1 MNLKLLT
8 IAFAIILPF
17 SSIAEEGKT
26 SINYDYV
33 EVSSGD
39 AKSGG
44 ESSDLTSFGGS
55 LSVGEDFT
63 ILVNRVSIDDIGEE
77 EVVGM
82 VISKI
87 GAGYHATLQKNTDFQ
102 ISASYFRL
110 EVEAYDY
117 QDNGIQVSVGT
128 ATMLSDNTEL
138 SLAYNH
144 YNKMND
150 FSKGHTIK
158 IIHSLTDSIALQ
170 ASIYSMNLSE
180 DKLDLSTYGIRYKF

>member
-26 SINYDYV
+26 AINYDYV

-44 ESSDLTSFGGS
+44 ESSDSTSFGGS
-55 LSVGEDFT
+55 LSVGENFT
-63 ILVNRVSIDDIGEE
+63 ILVNRVSIDGIGEE
-77 EVVGM
+77 M
-82 VISKI
+82 DTIASKI
-87 GAGYHATLQKNTDFQ
+87 GAGYHATIQKNTDFQ
-102 ISASYFRL
+102 ISVSYIRL
-110 EVEAYDY
+110 EHDY

-170 ASIYSMNLSE
+170 ASIDSINSS
-180 DKLDLSTYGIRYKF
+180 DKLDSSTYGIRYKF

>member
-44 ESSDLTSFGGS
+44 ESSDSTSFGGS
-55 LSVGEDFT
+55 LSVGENFT
-63 ILVNRVSIDDIGEE
+63 ILVNRVSIDDISE
-77 EVVGM
+77 EVDL

-102 ISASYFRL
+102 ISASYFRF
-110 EVEAYDY
+110 EAEAVDY

-144 YNKMND
+144 YNKMNN
-150 FSKGHTIK
+150 FSKEGHTIK

-170 ASIYSMNLSE
+170 ASIDSINVSE
-180 DKLDLSTYGIRYKF
+180 GKVKFSAYGIRYKF

>member
-39 AKSGG
+39 AKSVDG
-44 ESSDLTSFGGS
+44 SSDLTSFGGS
-55 LSVGEDFT
+55 LSVGENFT

-77 EVVGM
+77 VGG

-87 GAGYHATLQKNTDFQ
+87 GAGYHATIQKNTDFQ

-110 EVEAYDY
+110 EAEAGDY

-170 ASIYSMNLSE
+170 ASIDSINVSE
-180 DKLDLSTYGIRYKF
+180 GKVEFSAYGIRYKL

>member
-44 ESSDLTSFGGS
+44 ESSDSTSFGGS
-55 LSVGEDFT
+55 LSVGENFT
-63 ILVNRVSIDDIGEE
+63 ILVNRVSIDDISE
-77 EVVGM
+77 EVDL

-102 ISASYFRL
+102 ISASYIRL
-110 EVEAYDY
+110 EVEAVDY
-117 QDNGIQVSVGT
+117 QDQDNGIQVSVGT

-170 ASIYSMNLSE
+170 ASIDSINSS
-180 DKLDLSTYGIRYKF
+180 DKLDSSTYGIRYKF

>member
-44 ESSDLTSFGGS
+44 ESSDSTSFGGS
-55 LSVGEDFT
+55 LSVGENFT
-63 ILVNRVSIDDIGEE
+63 ILVNRVSIDDISE
-77 EVVGM
+77 EVDL

-110 EVEAYDY
+110 EAEAVDY

-144 YNKMND
+144 YNKMNN

-170 ASIYSMNLSE
+170 ASIDSINLS
-180 DKLDLSTYGIRYKF
+180 DTSDSSTYGIRYKF

>member
-44 ESSDLTSFGGS
+44 ESSDSTSFGGS
-55 LSVGEDFT
+55 LSVGENFT
-63 ILVNRVSIDDIGEE
+63 ILVNRVSIDDISKADL
-77 EVVGM
+77 

-102 ISASYFRL
+102 ISASYFRI
-110 EVEAYDY
+110 EAEANDY

-150 FSKGHTIK
+150 FSKGHTIR

-170 ASIYSMNLSE
+170 ASIYSINLSG

>member
-44 ESSDLTSFGGS
+44 ESSDSTSFGGS
-55 LSVGEDFT
+55 LSVGENFT
-63 ILVNRVSIDDIGEE
+63 ILVNRVSFDDDEGD
-77 EVVGM
+77 V

-102 ISASYFRL
+102 ISASYFRI
-110 EVEAYDY
+110 EVEVGDY

-170 ASIYSMNLSE
+170 ASIDSINISE
-180 DKLDLSTYGIRYKF
+180 GNFDLSTYGIRYKF